1 MKGDALQYSIHGA
14 DDIHDAH
21 VATQRLVAN
30 QAFPKVPQTD
40 PSPTLV
46 AESVADDG
54 DCGRVLAVPP
64 HQAHIV
70 VAVNA
75 MQKHGYVRKVS
86 DIDCS

>member
-21 VATQRLVAN
+21 VATQLLVEN

-40 PSPTLV
+40 PFPTPA

-54 DCGRVLAVPP
+54 ACGHALAVPP

-70 VAVNA
+70 VALNA
-75 MQKHGYVRKVS
+75 MQ
-86 DIDCS
+86 